1 MLRLLL
7 VRHAQSLANAK
18 GITQGQK
25 VNEPLSEL
33 GKKQAQKL
41 ALELKDEAIEMIY
54 SSDLK
59 RAMHTTE
66 EIQKCVNVKCTFDKR
81 LREKDHNTEKNE
93 DVTLRCKSFLEDMK
107 QLSGT
112 VLVVA
117 HGGSTRAILGISTGD
132 RKKGAELVK
141 NMKQYNACI
150 SELHFQ
156 ENHWFIKKINDVRYL
171 ESFEISN

>member
-7 VRHAQSLANAK
+7 VRHAQSIANQK

-25 VNEPLSEL
+25 VDEPLSEL

-41 ALELKDEAIEMIY
+41 AQGLKNEAIESIY

-66 EIQKCVNVKCTFDKR
+66 EIQKLVNKKCIVDKR
-81 LREKDHNTEKNE
+81 LREKDHDTEKNE
-93 DVTLRCKSFLEDMK
+93 DLTIRCKSFLEDIK

-132 RKKGAELVK
+132 RKKGADLVK
-141 NMKQYNACI
+141 DMKQYNACI
-150 SELHFQ
+150 NELHFQ
-156 ENHWFIKKINDVRYL
+156 ENNWLIRKINDVDFL
-171 ESFEISN
+171 EPFERSS